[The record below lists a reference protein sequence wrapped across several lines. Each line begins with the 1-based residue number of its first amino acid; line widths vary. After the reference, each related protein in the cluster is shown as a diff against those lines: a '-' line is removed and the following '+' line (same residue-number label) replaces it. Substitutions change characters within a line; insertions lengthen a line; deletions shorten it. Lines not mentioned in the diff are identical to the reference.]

1 MKSRAFALIELLVV
15 VLIIGILSAIAL
27 PQYRLA
33 VLKARYMQSVVL
45 GDAIW
50 RAQQIYY
57 LANNKYATSLDE
69 LDISL
74 PASDSSDTTRVF
86 YDWGWCSL
94 VNNGYEIDCPL
105 NNLGASLDYVRT
117 MEDNRRIC
125 RAYPERSHGS
135 LATKLCLSL
144 GGVAKESGVFVNYDL
159 P

>member
-1 MKSRAFALIELLVV
+1 MKKGFTLIELLVV

-33 VLKARYMQSVVL
+33 VLKARYTQSIVL

-50 RAQQIYY
+50 KAQQIYY
-57 LANNKYATSLDE
+57 MANNKYATDLDE

-74 PASDSSDTTRVF
+74 PPGNSSTSTSVS
-86 YDWGWCSL
+86 YNWGSCSL
-94 VNNGYEIDCPL
+94 VNGGYELDCPL
-105 NNLGASLDYVRT
+105 SNLGSSLDYVRR
-117 MEDNRRIC
+117 MENNRRIC
-125 RAYPERSHGS
+125 RVYPERSQGD

-144 GGVAKESGVFVNYDL
+144 GGVANESGVFVNYDL